1 MFWISPG
8 CLSGWFRL
16 TVRNG
21 GRRRGHTPE
30 NTASSPCQAGRIL
43 PDLGAF
49 YGQNNGCGAGIFPV
63 VHGRGIRHQGSPGR
77 RKCLF
82 WACFSGCHGAWL
94 GFLWE
99 IRTSAARSD
108 FLIRKKGA
116 VFDVGGRSALTL
128 AATFYA
134 GYRGAAALLGSRGNA
149 HWRVK
154 GGSPYR
160 VKGETPCPARVG
172 ACANSYWVLPDASS
186 AGSAAPQPS
195 RQPGN
200 R

>member
-1 MFWISPG
+1 MPK
-8 CLSGWFRL
+8 
-16 TVRNG
+16 
-21 GRRRGHTPE
+21 
-30 NTASSPCQAGRIL
+30 NTASSPCRAGRIL

-160 VKGETPCPARVG
+160 VKGETPCPARVD
-172 ACANSYWVLPDASS
+172 ACVNSYWVYYLTQAT
-186 AGSAAPQPS
+186 AGSAASQPS

>member
-1 MFWISPG
+1 MPK
-8 CLSGWFRL
+8 
-16 TVRNG
+16 
-21 GRRRGHTPE
+21 
-30 NTASSPCQAGRIL
+30 NTASSPCRAGRIL

-63 VHGRGIRHQGSPGR
+63 VHGGGIRHQGSPGR

-160 VKGETPCPARVG
+160 VKGETPCPARVD
-172 ACANSYWVLPDASS
+172 ACVNSYWVLPDASS

-200 R
+200 LQKGRRIWH

>member
-1 MFWISPG
+1 MPK
-8 CLSGWFRL
+8 
-16 TVRNG
+16 
-21 GRRRGHTPE
+21 
-30 NTASSPCQAGRIL
+30 NTASSPCRAGRIL

-49 YGQNNGCGAGIFPV
+49 YGQNNGFGAGIFPV

-94 GFLWE
+94 RFLWE

-116 VFDVGGRSALTL
+116 VFDVGGRS
-128 AATFYA
+128 YA

-160 VKGETPCPARVG
+160 VKGETPCPARVD
-172 ACANSYWVLPDASS
+172 ACVNSYWVLPDADFRRICGFAALPRPRNIF
-186 AGSAAPQPS
+186 AG
-195 RQPGN
+195 R
-200 R
+200 REIV